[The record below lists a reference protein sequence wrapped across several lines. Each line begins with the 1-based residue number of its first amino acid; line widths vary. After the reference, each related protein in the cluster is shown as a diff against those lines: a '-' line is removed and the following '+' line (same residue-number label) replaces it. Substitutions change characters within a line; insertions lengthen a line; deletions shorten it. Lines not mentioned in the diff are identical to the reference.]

1 MDLKF
6 CRERASIFFFRDV
19 SGDAPRSPTAR
30 ASRACARSRRT
41 SGGRRIRF
49 ACARG
54 EAKARARG
62 GGVSVG
68 DVGNVGDATTRAR
81 VAHLF
86 PRARGRHS
94 TTGAFRARPR
104 DAGND
109 AARDDA
115 TTTTTARW
123 RAPSDRELFIS
134 DVERAVVRA
143 AVVQLHE
150 ARDDRGRGRHG
161 SASEVASRFPRP
173 REKMRGASL
182 FRRRARAVRRA
193 GVTCARARASRC
205 EDARGVRARVRWRVE
220 GPAARGM
227 TPRAR
232 VVAGS
237 SWKNGTPATCRR
249 RFEFSVEGND
259 RKDSI

>member
-1 MDLKF
+1 MPARDRGVLQVDV
-6 CRERASIFFFRDV
+6 ASV
-19 SGDAPRSPTAR
+19 LPAR
-30 ASRACARSRRT
+30 
-41 SGGRRIRF
+41 GGRRRRG
-49 ACARG
+49 RG
-54 EAKARARG
+54 EGASASG
-62 GGVSVG
+62 TSGTSG
-68 DVGNVGDATTRAR
+68 TRSISAR
-81 VAHLF
+81 VGARLF
-86 PRARGRHS
+86 PRARGRRGA
-94 TTGAFRARPR
+94 TGAFRARPR

-237 SWKNGTPATCRR
+237 S
-249 RFEFSVEGND
+249 
-259 RKDSI
+259 